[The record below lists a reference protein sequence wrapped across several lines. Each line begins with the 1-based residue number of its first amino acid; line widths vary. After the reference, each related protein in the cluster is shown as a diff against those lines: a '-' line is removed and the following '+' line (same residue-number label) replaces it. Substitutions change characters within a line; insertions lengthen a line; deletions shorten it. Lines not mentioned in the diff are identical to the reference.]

1 MRPFKVIR
9 EKCPLHEGLTVLKF
23 IGSLDAERVSDIGD
37 QVNAAIELGRYFLV
51 AEMSEVSF
59 ISSPALGELMGCKK
73 RLIENNGNLY
83 LVGLSTENRNKLRLM
98 GVGRIFDFLPTLGA
112 AVRKFTWDNENKGDL
127 VRTVLPAALGVVP
140 DLRYFFSQ
148 IVGLKGYSKRDTF
161 RIEAIIDELC
171 NNGIEH
177 GDGGQ
182 PIEISCRI
190 YQYHIDISVMNT
202 RSGVSLSP
210 EAIEE
215 IRTRIEGKNSF
226 NLNEKRGRGIELV
239 RMLSHEFSVDFV
251 GAKTIIRVIKKKEV

>member
-1 MRPFKVIR
+1 
-9 EKCPLHEGLTVLKF
+9 
-23 IGSLDAERVSDIGD
+23 
-37 QVNAAIELGRYFLV
+37 
-51 AEMSEVSF
+51 
-59 ISSPALGELMGCKK
+59 
-73 RLIENNGNLY
+73 
-83 LVGLSTENRNKLRLM
+83 
-98 GVGRIFDFLPTLGA
+98 
-112 AVRKFTWDNENKGDL
+112 
-127 VRTVLPAALGVVP
+127 
-140 DLRYFFSQ
+140 
-148 IVGLKGYSKRDTF
+148 
-161 RIEAIIDELC
+161 LC